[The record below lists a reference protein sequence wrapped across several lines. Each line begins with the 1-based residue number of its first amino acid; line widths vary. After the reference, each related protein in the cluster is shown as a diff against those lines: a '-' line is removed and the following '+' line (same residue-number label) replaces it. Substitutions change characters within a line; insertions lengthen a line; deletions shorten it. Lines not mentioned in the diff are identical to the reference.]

1 MDRVQGLV
9 AGAVG
14 TGADAV
20 GADDRTDHADGP
32 DQERED
38 HALMAEA
45 GVAQDHGGDD
55 RHLVALEDVGGH
67 TGTVAHVVA
76 HVVGDGGRVARV
88 VLGNVGLDLAHQV
101 GADIGRLGVDA
112 AADPH
117 EQCQQRAAEA
127 EAEQNF
133 IGLFAEDDED
143 RRAAE
148 QAEAVGEHA
157 GDGPGAVAKL
167 QGIAVAGPRR
177 GGDAEISPHRQVH
190 SHKPDQPG
198 ENGPQEESRRSTDLD
213 SAAGLG
219 SEVEDRGDQED
230 QGQEGRGLPHQ
241 VGPRSLAHG
250 IGHVTHPLGAL
261 VGPQH
266 LADQHVRHTPAR
278 KRRSQGSR
286 SNRSARAGR
295 TGSRGRTARGPTRR
309 RAPRQQGRPQVPG
322 SPASPAALTAR
333 RAPPERPTQS
343 PHRIRLA
350 NVA

>member
-14 TGADAV
+14 TGLDAV

-38 HALMAEA
+38 HALVAEA

-101 GADIGRLGVDA
+101 GADVGRLGVDA

-133 IGLFAEDDED
+133 IGLLAEDDED

-219 SEVEDRGDQED
+219 GEVEDRGDQED
-230 QGQEGRGLPHQ
+230 QGQEGHGLPHQ

-266 LADQHVRHTPAR
+266 LADQHAGIHQPGKGDHKGQDQTDPLGQSVLGQRCEQHEGRLGGGRRGNRDVRR
-278 KRRSQGSR
+278 C
-286 SNRSARAGR
+286 
-295 TGSRGRTARGPTRR
+295 RG
-309 RAPRQQGRPQVPG
+309 
-322 SPASPAALTAR
+322 L
-333 RAPPERPTQS
+333 
-343 PHRIRLA
+343 RLRLLR
-350 NVA
+350 